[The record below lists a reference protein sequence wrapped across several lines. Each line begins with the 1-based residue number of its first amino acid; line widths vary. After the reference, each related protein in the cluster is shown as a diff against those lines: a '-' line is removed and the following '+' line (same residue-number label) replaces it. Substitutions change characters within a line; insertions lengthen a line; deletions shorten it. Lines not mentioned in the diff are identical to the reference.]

1 MSFERAIATAD
12 FIRSRTA
19 LRPRIGLVLGSGLGA
34 FADEL
39 KDSVKIPFAECPN
52 FQRSTALGHSGNIVI
67 GEFAGIALFAMQGRV
82 HFYEGYSMEQVVF
95 PIRVMAALG
104 IKSVILTN
112 AAGGINEALEQGCLV
127 VLRDHINC
135 MGTNPLIGHNDERLG
150 LRYPDMT
157 VAYDLEYR
165 KLAIREATRVGV
177 PVHEGVYLAV
187 TGPSYETP
195 AEIHAFKVM
204 GADVVGMS
212 TVPEVIV
219 ARHASMRVLAIS
231 CVTNLA
237 AGRNKEPLTH
247 KEVMETGEKVR
258 AKFLELLKS
267 VIPQMAAGIKP

>member
-1 MSFERAIATAD
+1 
-12 FIRSRTA
+12 
-19 LRPRIGLVLGSGLGA
+19 
-34 FADEL
+34 
-39 KDSVKIPFAECPN
+39 
-52 FQRSTALGHSGNIVI
+52 
-67 GEFAGIALFAMQGRV
+67 
-82 HFYEGYSMEQVVF
+82 
-95 PIRVMAALG
+95 
-104 IKSVILTN
+104 
-112 AAGGINEALEQGCLV
+112 
-127 VLRDHINC
+127 
-135 MGTNPLIGHNDERLG
+135 
-150 LRYPDMT
+150 MT
-157 VAYDLEYR
+157 FAYDHEYR

-219 ARHASMRVLAIS
+219 ARHANMRVLAIS

-258 AKFLELLKS
+258 AKFLDLLKS